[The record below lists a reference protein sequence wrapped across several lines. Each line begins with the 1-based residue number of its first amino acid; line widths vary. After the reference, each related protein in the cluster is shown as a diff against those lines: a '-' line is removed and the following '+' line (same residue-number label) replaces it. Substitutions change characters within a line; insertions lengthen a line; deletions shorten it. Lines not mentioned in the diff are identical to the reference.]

1 MSVEQTAEP
10 KAAPNAPRA
19 RILTRGNAP
28 SIAYHRREGKTPG
41 VLFLTGFMSDMSGSK
56 AVAIDEF
63 CATRGHAYVR
73 FDYRGHGQSDGA
85 FEDADIGTWLA
96 DALDV
101 FDNLTEGP
109 QILVGSSMGGW
120 MMLLLARARPERVK
134 ALVGIAAAPDFTE
147 RLEAA
152 MTPEHRAEIA
162 ATGRVVVPSVYGSD
176 YIFTRGLISS
186 GRFHRLLEDGIA
198 FDGPV
203 RLLQGT
209 ADHAVPWETALRIQA
224 ALTSKDVEVTL
235 IKNGDHRLSEPA
247 DLARLTDVLATLLDR

>member
-1 MSVEQTAEP
+1 MSVEHTAEP
-10 KAAPNAPRA
+10 KAAPDAPRA
-19 RILTRGNAP
+19 RILSRAAAP
-28 SIAYHRREGKTPG
+28 SIAYHARAGKAPG

-56 AVAIDEF
+56 ALALDAF
-63 CATRGHAYVR
+63 CAARGQAYVR
-73 FDYRGHGQSDGA
+73 FDYRGHGQSEGA
-85 FEDADIGTWLA
+85 FEDADIGTWFA

-147 RLEAA
+147 RLEAQ
-152 MTPEHRAEIA
+152 MTPEHRAEMEVS
-162 ATGRVVVPSVYGSD
+162 GRVVVPSVYGSD
-176 YIFTRGLISS
+176 YIFTRGLLSS
-186 GRFHRLLEDGIA
+186 GRFHRLLRDGIA

-209 ADHAVPWETALRIQA
+209 ADHAVPWETALQIHD
-224 ALTSKDVEVTL
+224 ALTSNDVEVTL
-235 IKNGDHRLSEPA
+235 IKGGDHRLSEPA
-247 DLARLTDVLATLLDR
+247 DLARLTDIVATLLDR

>member
-10 KAAPNAPRA
+10 KAAPHAPRA
-19 RILTRGNAP
+19 RILTRDSAP
-28 SIAYHRREGKTPG
+28 SIAYHARAGKSPG
-41 VLFLTGFMSDMSGSK
+41 VLFLTGFMSDMTGSK
-56 AVAIDEF
+56 AIALDEF
-63 CATRGHAYVR
+63 CAARGLAYVR

-85 FEDADIGTWLA
+85 FEDADIGTWFA

-147 RLEAA
+147 RLEAQ
-152 MTPEHRAEIA
+152 MTPQHRAEMA
-162 ATGRVVVPSVYGSD
+162 ASGKVVVASAYGSD
-176 YIFTRGLISS
+176 YIFTRALLSS
-186 GRFHRLLEDGIA
+186 GRFHRLLKDGIA

-209 ADHAVPWETALRIQA
+209 ADHAVPWETALQIQS

-235 IKNGDHRLSEPA
+235 IKDGDHRLSEPA
-247 DLARLTDVLATLLDR
+247 DLARLTDTLARLLDR

>member
-10 KAAPNAPRA
+10 KAAPDAPRA
-19 RILTRGNAP
+19 RILSRASAP
-28 SIAYHRREGKTPG
+28 SIAYHRRDGNRPG

-56 AVAIDEF
+56 AMALDEF
-63 CATRGHAYVR
+63 CSAREQAYVR
-73 FDYRGHGQSDGA
+73 FDYRGHGQSAGA
-85 FEDADIGTWLA
+85 FEDADIGTWFA

-101 FDNLTEGP
+101 FDTLTEGP

-147 RLEAA
+147 RLEAS
-152 MTPEHRAEIA
+152 MSPEQRAEIA
-162 ATGRVVVPSVYGSD
+162 ANGKVVVPSIYGND
-176 YIFTRGLISS
+176 YIFTRALISS
-186 GRFHRLLEDGIA
+186 GRFHRLLEEGIA

-209 ADHAVPWETALRIQA
+209 ADHAVPWETALRIQS
-224 ALTSKDVEVTL
+224 ALTSKDVEVIL
-235 IKNGDHRLSEPA
+235 IKDGDHRLSEPA
-247 DLARLTDVLATLLDR
+247 DLKRMTDTLASLSDL